1 MLRSLI
7 EHVLMVVIAAVMSLI
22 LIYAFDEWYRGAEEN
37 RAHRRE
43 RRARKHHNHSR
54 YE

>member
-22 LIYAFDEWYRGAEEN
+22 LIYAFDEWYQSAEEN

>member
-1 MLRSLI
+1 
-7 EHVLMVVIAAVMSLI
+7 MVAVAAVMALI
-22 LIYAFDEWYRGAEEN
+22 LVYAFDEWYQGAEEN

-43 RRARKHHNHSR
+43 RRARRQHRHDR